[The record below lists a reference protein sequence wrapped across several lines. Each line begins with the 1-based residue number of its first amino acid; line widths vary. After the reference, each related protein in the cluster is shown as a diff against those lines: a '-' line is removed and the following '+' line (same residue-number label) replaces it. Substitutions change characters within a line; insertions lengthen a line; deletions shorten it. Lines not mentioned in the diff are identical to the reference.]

1 MSFRKQSSNNC
12 LTNLY
17 YQPNTILKQL
27 ENIWSIKLDVLE
39 KIQKQ
44 VDSAAIVIYMKGTP
58 QFPQCGFSARAS
70 QTLASTGV
78 EFAYVNVFEDQEVF
92 QSLPDFADWPTFP
105 QIYFNSELVGGGDII
120 IEMAEQDTLKA
131 AMEEAMEKYNG

>member
-1 MSFRKQSSNNC
+1 MLFPKQLSNNYFMYLC
-12 LTNLY
+12 SIY
-17 YQPNTILKQL
+17 NTRKNRSNKL
-27 ENIWSIKLDVLE
+27 EVLE

-78 EFAYVNVFEDQEVF
+78 EFAYVNIFEDQEVF

-120 IEMAEQDTLKA
+120 IEMAEQDSLKD
-131 AMEEAMEKYNG
+131 AMQEAVEKYNS

>member
-1 MSFRKQSSNNC
+1 M
-12 LTNLY
+12 
-17 YQPNTILKQL
+17 
-27 ENIWSIKLDVLE
+27 DVLE

-78 EFAYVNVFEDQEVF
+78 EFAFVNIFEDQEVF

-105 QIYFNSELVGGGDII
+105 QIYLNSELVGGGDII
-120 IEMAEQDTLKA
+120 LEMAEQDTLKE
-131 AMEEAMEKYNG
+131 AMEEAVEKYNG